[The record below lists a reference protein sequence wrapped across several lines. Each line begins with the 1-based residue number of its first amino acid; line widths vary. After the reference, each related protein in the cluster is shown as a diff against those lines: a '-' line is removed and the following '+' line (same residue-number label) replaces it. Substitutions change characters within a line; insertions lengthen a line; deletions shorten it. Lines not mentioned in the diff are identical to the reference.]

1 LTDETKNTL
10 KVASVY
16 VSSIIGAGFASGQ
29 EIVQFFTRYFRG
41 GFYGILMSGALFAV
55 LGYLVLDKVYRE
67 RIRNLDEF
75 LIPTVGWIPG
85 KIINFVSSLFMLSV
99 YIIMIA
105 GLGNVLQDRLFIPFN
120 LAVVLMSLLC
130 MMFILWDIKGV
141 LAICSIITP
150 VLILGIIIVGVLV
163 LISPESYEAFAPI
176 SLLHDIRFNWLASSL
191 LYVGYNSIISIAMMC
206 SLLPYLKSRRVGI
219 AGGISGGIVL
229 CLIAMILN
237 TVIMAFAPDILSR
250 ELPVL
255 DIIKKHGRFMSNIYA
270 MLLWLAMLTSAV
282 TSGYCFID
290 RLAAK
295 VKISRR
301 MITLI
306 ICPLTVPLS
315 RIGFS
320 SLISAIYP
328 VFGYFGLF
336 LVIATLIQ
344 GVGIKPGLKV
354 KKSKRRV

>member
-1 LTDETKNTL
+1 
-10 KVASVY
+10 
-16 VSSIIGAGFASGQ
+16 
-29 EIVQFFTRYFRG
+29 
-41 GFYGILMSGALFAV
+41 
-55 LGYLVLDKVYRE
+55 
-67 RIRNLDEF
+67 
-75 LIPTVGWIPG
+75 
-85 KIINFVSSLFMLSV
+85 
-99 YIIMIA
+99 
-105 GLGNVLQDRLFIPFN
+105 
-120 LAVVLMSLLC
+120 
-130 MMFILWDIKGV
+130 
-141 LAICSIITP
+141 
-150 VLILGIIIVGVLV
+150 
-163 LISPESYEAFAPI
+163 
-176 SLLHDIRFNWLASSL
+176 
-191 LYVGYNSIISIAMMC
+191 
-206 SLLPYLKSRRVGI
+206 
-219 AGGISGGIVL
+219 
-229 CLIAMILN
+229 
-237 TVIMAFAPDILSR
+237 MAFAPDILSR